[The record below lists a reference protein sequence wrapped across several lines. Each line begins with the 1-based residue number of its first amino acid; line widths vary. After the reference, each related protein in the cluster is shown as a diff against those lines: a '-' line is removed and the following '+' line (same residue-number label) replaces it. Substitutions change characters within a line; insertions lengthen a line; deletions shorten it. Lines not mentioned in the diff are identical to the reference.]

1 MMHAWI
7 ISGKTVRSIN
17 LAHNHMAAK
26 PSRGASPQKC
36 SLMEDNSAS
45 KGNERYFALPKVTI
59 PHIFLNKD
67 GKYGKPP
74 KIAH

>member
-1 MMHAWI
+1 
-7 ISGKTVRSIN
+7 
-17 LAHNHMAAK
+17 
-26 PSRGASPQKC
+26 
-36 SLMEDNSAS
+36 MENNSAS